1 MGCFPL
7 FVELEGRPCLVAGGG
22 RVALRKVRKLLPF
35 GPRITVVAP
44 AVCPALAALPGVRI
58 LRRRARPADLRN
70 QTLVIAATDD
80 AALNRRLAAACRARR
95 IPVNVVDD
103 PAACGFFFPALV
115 RRGPLT
121 VGVGTGGASPTAAAW
136 VKGRIEAALP
146 GAEFGPILE
155 WLAACRAPVKA
166 ALAAESARAALF
178 ADLFDRCLEKG
189 RPLTD
194 GEFAALLA
202 QAKTEEHTHG

>member
-1 MGCFPL
+1 MGYFPL
-7 FVELEGRPCLVAGGG
+7 FIQLEGRPCLVAGGG
-22 RVALRKVRKLLPF
+22 AVALRKVQKLLPF

-44 AVCPALAALPGVRI
+44 AVCPELAALPGVRFV
-58 LRRRARPADLRN
+58 RRRVRPGDVARQA
-70 QTLVIAATDD
+70 LVIAATGN

-103 PAACGFFFPALV
+103 PAACSFLFPALV

-121 VGVGTGGASPTAAAW
+121 VGISTGGASPTAAVH
-136 VKGRIEAALP
+136 VKRRVEAALP
-146 GAEFGPILE
+146 GEAFGPILE
-155 WLAACRAPVKA
+155 WLAACRASVKA

-178 ADLFDRCLEKG
+178 AQLFDQCLEKG

-194 GEFAALLA
+194 EEFAALLVR
-202 QAKTEEHTHG
+202 AKTEENAHG